1 MADDLTIIKEQL
13 KLLEYKLSL
22 DKDNKK
28 LLGEINALYDTQI
41 DLQKQEIE
49 LKETLKVFQKEDG
62 KLQIKLL
69 NSITQRLKIGKN
81 FLENEKNIKKIEVQK
96 KTISDQLNSAAVKQ
110 NKKLEEFW
118 KRKEKSLER
127 ELLSLKATN
136 QMVGQIAGKWG
147 VSAKRL
153 GQIGNIIDAIGQG
166 SDYIGQGFTSIFGTL
181 KKGFDIVTG
190 IWGSFDEID
199 RVIREISVN
208 MGLTQSQLEIFSK
221 NATQTA
227 AETAKMGIHM
237 DKVIRAQE
245 TMSEL
250 MGRNLLLTKEQI
262 IAVAQ
267 MANGTDLGVE
277 GVARMGDAFE
287 VFGVNL
293 DTMRNRVADTLE
305 TNQKLGLNSSKV
317 FKTISDNLK
326 TAQKFNFKDGVQGLT
341 RMAQKATSIKLDLS
355 GVFGLA
361 EKLFDVEGAVD
372 LSAELQVLGGSFA
385 KLADPFQLMYQA
397 RNDMEGLTDSLIE
410 ATKNV
415 AVFDDKAKEFKI
427 PAMELHRLKKVADA
441 TGISF
446 ENLTESAL
454 EMAKQDKAMSQLTN
468 SFKFTAQERK
478 TIANMAQMTENGVM
492 TITAS
497 DGTQK
502 ALSALDPEEMDKIL
516 GNASSLEKAAKA
528 RMTFIDAFKSIG
540 DVFKGKLYPVL
551 ADISQRLLSSGLIEK
566 LQTAADKIGG
576 MLASLFEGD
585 KLKVLID
592 KALGYI
598 DSVMSAIMGI
608 LNGNGG
614 FGDKIIKVGGELVS
628 KILWEGIKM
637 FALPLLG
644 GALGAIGGGLLTGGS
659 PMGIM
664 AGAHI
669 GAGLGGVG
677 MGLQHINDGEIKPNG
692 MVISQPT
699 PAGLKPVAQV
709 AGDDTLYA
717 RKNGGGSSSVNAT
730 INFGV
735 LKVDLGMGVS
745 KDLREDLLRDANFMA
760 QITMGVKEKTKQI
773 MNGTA

>member
-1 MADDLTIIKEQL
+1 MADDLTIIKEQI
-13 KLLEYKLSL
+13 KLLEDKLALEQDS
-22 DKDNKK
+22 KK
-28 LLGEINALYDTQI
+28 IAKELGALYETQLEI
-41 DLQKQEIE
+41 QKQEID
-49 LKETLKVFQKEDG
+49 LKETLKIFQKDEG

-69 NSITQRLKIGKN
+69 ASITQRLKIGKN
-81 FLENEKNIKKIEVQK
+81 FLENEKNIKKIETQK
-96 KTISDQLNSAAVKQ
+96 KTISDQLNSDTVKQ
-110 NKKLEEFW
+110 NKNLKKFFEE
-118 KRKEKSLER
+118 KEKFLEK
-127 ELLSLKATN
+127 EILSLKATN

-147 VSAKRL
+147 ISAKRI
-153 GQIGNIIDAIGQG
+153 GQIGNILDGIGQA
-166 SDYIGQGFTSIFGTL
+166 SDYVGQGFTSIFGTL

-208 MGLTQSQLEIFSK
+208 MGITQSQLEIFAK

-262 IAVAQ
+262 VAVAQ
-267 MANGTDLGVE
+267 MSNGTDLGVE

-293 DTMRNRVADTLE
+293 DSMRNRIEGTLQ

-341 RMAQKATSIKLDLS
+341 RMAQKATSIKLDLG

-468 SFKFTAQERK
+468 SFKFTDQERK
-478 TIANMAQMTENGVM
+478 TIANMAQMTDNGVM

-516 GNASSLEKAAKA
+516 GSQSTLEKAAKA
-528 RMTFIDAFKSIG
+528 RMTFLDMFKSIG

-551 ADISQRLLSSGLIEK
+551 ADISQRLLSSGILDKMQI
-566 LQTAADKIGG
+566 AADKIGG

-585 KLKVLID
+585 KLKTMMD
-592 KALGYI
+592 KAFGYI
-598 DSVMSAIMGI
+598 DTVINTIMGI
-608 LNGNGG
+608 LNGSGG

-637 FALPLLG
+637 IIGPLLG
-644 GALGAIGGGLLTGGS
+644 GGVGAIAGGLLSGGN
-659 PMGIM
+659 PMGIA
-664 AGAHI
+664 AGAHL
-669 GAGLGGVG
+669 GAAAGGYI
-677 MGLQHINDGEIKPNG
+677 QHIMDGEVRPNG

-717 RKNGGGSSSVNAT
+717 RKNGGGGSSNINAT
-730 INFGV
+730 INFGI

-745 KDLREDLLRDANFMA
+745 KDFREELLRDANFMA
-760 QITMGVKEKTKQI
+760 QITMGVKEKTRQI